1 MSTKNEKER
10 RKSDFGMIMRNAKF
24 SKIERYIPET
34 RDKMDDKLCSNS
46 SRFYLP
52 FYFPCDDT
60 GKTIIETG
68 ETRDMEPSYS
78 FFNNCRINAIALIT
92 CVTSNVNPKTDGR
105 EVQIKC
111 WALDCLGEVFQ
122 MELYFL
128 PDSLE
133 QEKKIFLDLPEGKIL
148 VVSGQYTF
156 MQKECNISLCDVLYW
171 PLPPEI
177 AREEVEEAFRFYSVC
192 VVNGIKK
199 AAEQGDIAA
208 QIELGYMYWSGNGV
222 PQDQSEAEKWLRMAA
237 EQGDA
242 ETQFNL
248 GSMYDEGIGVKQDYN
263 EALKWYLKAA
273 EQGHEEAQFNL
284 EQIYSNGE
292 GVQQVF

>member
-1 MSTKNEKER
+1 MSTQKER
-10 RKSDFGMIMRNAKF
+10 RKFDFGMIMRNAKF

-46 SRFYLP
+46 SRFYIP
-52 FYFPCDDT
+52 FYFPCDDP
-60 GKTIIETG
+60 GETIIETS
-68 ETRDMEPSYS
+68 ESRDMEPSYS

-92 CVTSNVNPKTDGR
+92 CVTSNFNPKTDGR

-111 WALDCLGEVFQ
+111 WALDCLGAAFK

-128 PDSLE
+128 PDSIG
-133 QEKKIFLDLPEGKIL
+133 QEKKIFSDLPEGQIL
-148 VVSGQYTF
+148 VVSGQYIVKR
-156 MQKECNISLCDVLYW
+156 KECNISLYDVLYW

-192 VVNGIKK
+192 VVNDIKK

-222 PQDQSEAEKWLRMAA
+222 PQDESEAEKWLRMAA

-248 GSMYDEGIGVKQDYN
+248 GSLYDEGLGGQENVA
-263 EALKWYLKAA
+263 EVLKWYRKAA
-273 EQGHEEAQFNL
+273 EQGHAMAQFNI

-292 GVQQVF
+292 GVQQGF